1 MLFVAATS
9 GMRRTRTNPRVVF
22 LIPLHRRRSADHVT
36 AVAGVVGDLTLQLED
51 LVLHAGNTQLVLVLH
66 AAEALLDATYIRPY
80 VTLTLRLLLAYGSG
94 CQNISHAA
102 AGRAAVA

>member
-1 MLFVAATS
+1 MRRASADPLAIFLISLHRWRPSGHVAA
-9 GMRRTRTNPRVVF
+9 
-22 LIPLHRRRSADHVT
+22 
-36 AVAGVVGDLTLQLED
+36 VAWVVGDLALE
-51 LVLHAGNTQLVLVLH
+51 LEYFVLHARDAQLVLVLH

-102 AGRAAVA
+102 AGRAAVAGHASGVRA